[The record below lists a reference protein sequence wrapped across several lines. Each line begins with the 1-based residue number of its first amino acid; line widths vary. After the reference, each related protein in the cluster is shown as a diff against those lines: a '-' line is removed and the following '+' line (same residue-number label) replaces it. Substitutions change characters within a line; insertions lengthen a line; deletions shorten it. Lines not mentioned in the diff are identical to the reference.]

1 MLSGAILCFPAAW
14 RLEEKLGRT
23 LMRLHLPVAKHTKDV
38 GRRVQRLM
46 DAIRPET
53 PMWRANAHRSGT
65 PRFNPLSEAAN
76 RVRVDA
82 TSLASAASVRARSAG
97 RRRRR
102 WSSPS
107 ARKRAQRGFDR

>member
-23 LMRLHLPVAKHTKDV
+23 LMRLHLPVAKHTEDV

-76 RVRVDA
+76 RVRVDDDKPCIRCERQCPILRPETQA
-82 TSLASAASVRARSAG
+82 VVFTVRA
-97 RRRRR
+97 
-102 WSSPS
+102 
-107 ARKRAQRGFDR
+107 